1 MTSTSDGNMKTIQC
15 YISSVLRKT
24 QNKKGEIPNV
34 KKILNH
40 VDVANQIATRTL
52 LLSKLYLLHCYENKL
67 NFPDLDSK
75 YFMMIMNQV
84 L

>member
-1 MTSTSDGNMKTIQC
+1 MPI
-15 YISSVLRKT
+15 
-24 QNKKGEIPNV
+24 V

-40 VDVANQIATRTL
+40 VDVANQIASRTL